1 MLNRTAKLAFL
12 VLIPLS
18 VLATPKERESI
29 TLQVVSSRTRIHG
42 SFSSTAFA
50 YTDIIFTT
58 FNGKR
63 VVYECVQRGNICPM
77 VESGKTYT
85 ADRQGDFI
93 YISMSSPEIKKAF
106 PVKFKQVGSW

>member
-1 MLNRTAKLAFL
+1 MRNRAAKIAILL
-12 VLIPLS
+12 LIPLS
-18 VLATPKERESI
+18 TFATPKEKEI
-29 TLQVVSSRTRIHG
+29 IKLEVVSSKTRIHG
-42 SFSSTAFA
+42 SFSKAAFA

-58 FNGKR
+58 LNGKK

-85 ADRQGDFI
+85 ADRDGEFI
-93 YISMSSPEIKKAF
+93 YISMNSPEIKKAF